1 MSLENYDDMNPP
13 SCYSC
18 FNLIE
23 LYTKIQ
29 ETLLEILKITKR
41 SSGPIEVIMGESPP
55 KAEPAPAPSPANKP
69 ANKRRSRKAG
79 PEPTPNPS
87 DYAISKNVQCV

>member
-1 MSLENYDDMNPP
+1 MNPT

-29 ETLLEILKITKR
+29 EILQKISKTTKR
-41 SSGPIEVIMGESPP
+41 RSGPIEVIMGESPP
-55 KAEPAPAPSPANKP
+55 KAEPAPAPTPANKP
-69 ANKRRSRKAG
+69 ANKRRSRKVE

-87 DYAISKNVQCV
+87 DYAISKNIQCV